1 MKRVKHGVFGE
12 QFELDLTPVQ
22 QLVHVSE
29 RIEYD
34 TNHGVAYLFMPRRF
48 FCNMETAIELF
59 TQLDPRVHTIE
70 TFVNKKPDTMYKKY
84 LINGSPLLDKTM
96 PMSALVP
103 EIFFDV
109 RFVLLQS
116 VP

>member
-1 MKRVKHGVFGE
+1 VTDEASEIFGE

-48 FCNMETAIELF
+48 FCNMETTIELF
-59 TQLDPRVHTIE
+59 TQLDPRVHTIK
-70 TFVNKKPDTMYKKY
+70 TFVNETADTMYKKIGNEWKAY
-84 LINGSPLLDKTM
+84 LADQDDHISHNLLM
-96 PMSALVP
+96 N
-103 EIFFDV
+103 
-109 RFVLLQS
+109 
-116 VP
+116 